1 MTSTRNIATRL
12 VIAGLFA
19 AFALSLSGCQDN
31 HYPYAWTHR
40 AKHSHGHIPYG
51 AAQHGY
57 TGSAHFWQKSK
68 PVKPPQVQAVPDS
81 TGGGRAVDYG
91 K

>member
-1 MTSTRNIATRL
+1 MTSTRNKAARL
-12 VIAGLFA
+12 VIGTVFA
-19 AFALSLSGCQDN
+19 AIALSLSGCQEN

-40 AKHSHGHIPYG
+40 KLHSHGHIPYG
-51 AAQHGY
+51 AAQHGN
-57 TGSAHFWQKSK
+57 TGTEGFWKKGK
-68 PVKPPQVQAVPDS
+68 PVEPPQVQAVAES